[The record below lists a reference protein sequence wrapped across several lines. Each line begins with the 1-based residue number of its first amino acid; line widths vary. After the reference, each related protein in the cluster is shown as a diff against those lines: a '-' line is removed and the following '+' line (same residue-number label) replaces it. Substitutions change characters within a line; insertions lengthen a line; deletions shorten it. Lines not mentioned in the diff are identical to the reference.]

1 MQMICVWKKYWKT
14 FLSEVPHDR
23 ESQGWKTSFK
33 WAIKL
38 NLLLKDG
45 NVSGTSYSSNDCSSV
60 PNSPF
65 TACSADIEMG
75 PSSFRKTNKLR
86 TPTDCTLW
94 LEHGG
99 VISAHCSL
107 NLPGLSSPPASASGV
122 AEPQPRCL
130 APFSMLQQEAP
141 WEHFSPTLYF
151 CHCAP
156 HSLTGVQWCN
166 YGSVQPQPPE
176 LKQSFLSLTSSWDC
190 RCLHGFWYSQILGS
204 WNQSPHIP
212 RDKWLECNG
221 TISADCNLLL
231 LDSSHP
237 LASVCRIAGI
247 TAGSTMKDTRVQE
260 ETGHHVTQVFL
271 SYTLVSPR
279 PSA

>member
-86 TPTDCTLW
+86 TPTDCTL
-94 LEHGG
+94 
-99 VISAHCSL
+99 C
-107 NLPGLSSPPASASGV
+107 LSRDVS
-122 AEPQPRCL
+122 
-130 APFSMLQQEAP
+130 
-141 WEHFSPTLYF
+141 
-151 CHCAP
+151 P
-156 HSLTGVQWCN
+156 HSLCCN
-166 YGSVQPQPPE
+166 KKP
-176 LKQSFLSLTSSWDC
+176 
-190 RCLHGFWYSQILGS
+190 LGS
-204 WNQSPHIP
+204 ISVPLCTSVIVLLTV
-212 RDKWLECNG
+212 WLECNG

-231 LDSSHP
+231 LNSSHP

>member
-86 TPTDCTLW
+86 TPTDCTL
-94 LEHGG
+94 
-99 VISAHCSL
+99 C
-107 NLPGLSSPPASASGV
+107 LSRDVS
-122 AEPQPRCL
+122 
-130 APFSMLQQEAP
+130 
-141 WEHFSPTLYF
+141 
-151 CHCAP
+151 P
-156 HSLTGVQWCN
+156 HSLCCN
-166 YGSVQPQPPE
+166 KKP
-176 LKQSFLSLTSSWDC
+176 
-190 RCLHGFWYSQILGS
+190 LGS
-204 WNQSPHIP
+204 ISVPLCTSVIVLLTVCWIYHERHQSSGG
-212 RDKWLECNG
+212 DWASCYSDG
-221 TISADCNLLL
+221 VLLL
-231 LDSSHP
+231 LCAPAGLRRPKHWVLKSASP
-237 LASVCRIAGI
+237 GPAPALLASPPHGCKISSDGCLQ
-247 TAGSTMKDTRVQE
+247 GQLLPPNCHLGPS
-260 ETGHHVTQVFL
+260 FCL
-271 SYTLVSPR
+271 
-279 PSA
+279 PSASPGGPAYASLLVASPGPDPIPGLIYWTTSCLPAAAFCSASDQLPAAFLL